1 MDTNKTYTVKN
12 RSSSMVV
19 YRIPE
24 AGIRREFAPGE
35 AKKIAFDELEK
46 LSYQAG
52 GRSLMTN
59 FLQITDESVT
69 QELNIHTENEY
80 YMSEEQVVELIKTG
94 SYEAFLDALDY
105 APTGVIDLIK
115 SFAVSIPMEDLK
127 KRNALLEKTGF
138 DVSKALQHV
147 QEEKVENE
155 TSSTATTETTTNTRR
170 TATNYKV
177 VTKTAESE

>member
-1 MDTNKTYTVKN
+1 MDTNKTYSVKN

-19 YRIPE
+19 YKIPE

-35 AKKIAFDELEK
+35 VKKISFDELEK

-59 FLQITDESVT
+59 FLQISNEEVT
-69 QELNIHTENEY
+69 QELNIRTENEY

-115 SFAVSIPMEDLK
+115 TYAVSIPMEDLK

-138 DVSKALQHV
+138 DVAKALQHV
-147 QEEKVENE
+147 QEEKIEDE
-155 TSSTATTETTTNTRR
+155 SSITPVAETTTRR
-170 TATNYKV
+170 TTTNYKV
-177 VTKTAESE
+177 VTKTETAE